1 MTPLSIRLV
10 SEGVDLGEA
19 YRGAR
24 EAVAQLVRTLSPE
37 QLQTQV
43 PACPGWSV
51 HDVISHLTGVATD
64 KVNGRLG
71 DGGDE
76 EQLAPQVVQRAETPT
91 SVVLRE
97 WERSASQFEVVLSRS
112 GVTDLTPVFDVAVH
126 EHDIRGAL
134 DLPDNRGGELIGLAV
149 ERAARVLLSKVES
162 AGLDPV
168 RVVDEA
174 ESVVAGNGHAQVT
187 IRMSQFEFFRAAF
200 GRRSPAQIE
209 RRIHGT
215 NEPGAYVPLLCLSP
229 PPEADII
236 E

>member
-1 MTPLSIRLV
+1 MSQV
-10 SEGVDLGEA
+10 VDLGET

-24 EAVAQLVRTLSPE
+24 EAVAELVRTLSPE
-37 QLQTQV
+37 QLHTQV

-64 KVNGRLG
+64 KVNGQLR

-76 EQLAPQVVQRAETPT
+76 EQAAPQVVARAETPT
-91 SVVLRE
+91 AVVLRE

-112 GVTDLTPVFDVAVH
+112 GVSDLTPVFDVVVH

-134 DLPDNRGGELIGLAV
+134 GLPENRGGELIGLAV

-162 AGLDPV
+162 AGLETV
-168 RVVDEA
+168 VIVDEA
-174 ESVVAGNGHAQVT
+174 ESVIAGNGHAPVT
-187 IRMSQFEFFRAAF
+187 IRMSPFEFFRAAF
-200 GRRSPAQIE
+200 GRRSRAQIE